1 MKHLVF
7 LLLLLPAFTG
17 TTQILNKD
25 VKSNYPTRYY
35 FESQRMEMFRSLVSN
50 DAFLPTPL
58 GTRADEIAQ
67 KAWSHQI
74 GICMGLSKNFYLDGA
89 VSWLQNAEAYTFA
102 AQDSDST
109 FAYQT
114 RYRYLALPLQMK
126 VTFGQKIKFY
136 SGLGLVPALYQGYR
150 QDLQWSNPLG
160 AKYDDQVKVNN
171 TMNSFTLSW
180 LCSAGFEANLDN
192 NYSLRLGLLYRS
204 QLNNSYSP
212 YEDYIHKSK
221 GWGLNFGVSK
231 NL

>member
-7 LLLLLPAFTG
+7 LLLMTPAFTG
-17 TTQILNKD
+17 FAQLLNKD

-89 VSWLQNAEAYTFA
+89 VSWMQNAEAYSFA
-102 AQDSDST
+102 TQDSDST

-126 VTFGQKIKFY
+126 VTFGEKMKFY

-150 QDLQWSNPLG
+150 QDLQWSNPLD
-160 AKYDDQVKVNN
+160 AKYDDQIKVNN

-180 LCSAGFEANLDN
+180 LCSAGLEADLDN
-192 NYSLRLGLLYRS
+192 NYSLRIGLMYRS

-212 YEDYIHKSK
+212 YEDYIHKSM
-221 GWGLNFGVSK
+221 GWGLNFSVSK

>member
-1 MKHLVF
+1 
-7 LLLLLPAFTG
+7 
-17 TTQILNKD
+17 
-25 VKSNYPTRYY
+25 
-35 FESQRMEMFRSLVSN
+35 
-50 DAFLPTPL
+50 
-58 GTRADEIAQ
+58 
-67 KAWSHQI
+67 
-74 GICMGLSKNFYLDGA
+74 MGLSKNFYLDGA
-89 VSWLQNAEAYTFA
+89 VSWMQNAEAYVFA

-114 RYRYLALPLQMK
+114 RHRYLALPIQMK
-126 VTFGQKIKFY
+126 VAFGEKIKIY

-160 AKYDDQVKVNN
+160 AKYDDQIKVNN
-171 TMNSFTLSW
+171 AMNSFTLSW

-192 NYSLRLGLLYRS
+192 NYSLRLGVLYRS

-212 YEDYIHKSK
+212 YEDYIHKSM

>member
-1 MKHLVF
+1 MKHIVILFF
-7 LLLLLPAFTG
+7 LTLCFAG
-17 TTQILNKD
+17 QTQLLNKD
-25 VKSNYPTRYY
+25 IKSNYPTRYY

-50 DAFLPTPL
+50 DAFLPTAL
-58 GTRADEIAQ
+58 GTRADEFEL

-89 VSWLQNAEAYTFA
+89 VSWMQNGEAYAFA
-102 AQDSDST
+102 ALDSDST

-150 QDLQWSNPLG
+150 QDFQWSNPLG
-160 AKYDDQVKVNN
+160 AKYDDQIKVNN
-171 TMNSFTLSW
+171 SMNSFTLSW

-221 GWGLNFGVSK
+221 GWGLNFGFSK

>member
-7 LLLLLPAFTG
+7 LLLFMSAFTG
-17 TTQILNKD
+17 FTQLLNKD
-25 VKSNYPTRYY
+25 VKSNYPMRYY
-35 FESQRMEMFRSLVSN
+35 FESQRMQMFRSLVSN

-58 GTRADEIAQ
+58 GTRADELAL
-67 KAWSHQI
+67 KVWSHQI

-89 VSWLQNAEAYTFA
+89 ISWLQNGESYVFEAL
-102 AQDSDST
+102 DSDST
-109 FAYQT
+109 FNYQT

-126 VTFGQKIKFY
+126 ATFGEKIKFY

-160 AKYDDQVKVNN
+160 AKYDDQIKVNN
-171 TMNSFTLSW
+171 AMNSFTISVMG
-180 LCSAGFEANLDN
+180 SAGFEMRLDN
-192 NYSLRLGLLYRS
+192 NYSFRLGFLYRS

-212 YEDYIHKSK
+212 YEDYIHKSM
-221 GWGLNFGVSK
+221 GWGLNFGLSK

>member
-1 MKHLVF
+1 MKHFVF
-7 LLLLLPAFTG
+7 LLLLLHAFTG

-50 DAFLPTPL
+50 DAFLPTAL

-89 VSWLQNAEAYTFA
+89 VSWMQNAEAYAFA
-102 AQDSDST
+102 APDSDST
-109 FAYQT
+109 FNYQT

-126 VTFGQKIKFY
+126 ATFGEKIKFY

-150 QDLQWSNPLG
+150 QDVQWSNPLG
-160 AKYDDQVKVNN
+160 AKYDDQIKVNN
-171 TMNSFTLSW
+171 AMNSFTISVMG
-180 LCSAGFEANLDN
+180 SAGFELQLDN
-192 NYSLRLGLLYRS
+192 NYSFRMGFLYRS

-212 YEDYIHKSK
+212 YEDYIHKSM
-221 GWGLNFGVSK
+221 GWGLNFGLSK

>member
-1 MKHLVF
+1 MKYFVF
-7 LLLLLPAFTG
+7 LLLMTPAFTG
-17 TTQILNKD
+17 FTQLLNKD
-25 VKSNYPTRYY
+25 VKCNYPTRYY

-58 GTRADEIAQ
+58 GTRADEISQ

-89 VSWLQNAEAYTFA
+89 VSWMQNAEAYAFTA
-102 AQDSDST
+102 LDSDST
-109 FAYQT
+109 FNYQT

-126 VTFGQKIKFY
+126 VTFGDKIKFY

-160 AKYDDQVKVNN
+160 AKYDDQIKVNN
-171 TMNSFTLSW
+171 AMNSFTLSW
-180 LCSAGFEANLDN
+180 LCSTGFEANLDN
-192 NYSLRLGLLYRS
+192 NYSLRLGVLYRS

-212 YEDYIHKSK
+212 YEDYIHKSM